1 MIIQFD
7 ASEYTLLNSEEDL
20 FAQYPKRRENMNEYR
35 PQPWLGPDK
44 YPCLFRQEAII
55 NNPWGADH
63 AVLSYI
69 YDFTEIYAIDPDYP
83 DEREHPDFE

>member
-7 ASEYTLLNSEEDL
+7 ASEYRLLTAEEDL
-20 FAQYPKRRENMNEYR
+20 ISWYPKRRENMNEYR
-35 PQPWLGPDK
+35 PQPWNWPDK
-44 YPCLFRQEAII
+44 YPCLFKEEAII

-63 AVLSYI
+63 AVLGYI
-69 YDFTEIYAIDPDYP
+69 YDFTEIYAIDV